1 MSKVASAARA
11 LALAGAGALAIA
23 VSMIKPL
30 EGLELVP
37 YRDVA
42 GVLTVCYG
50 HTGKDI
56 IEGKTYTVAECEA
69 LLDRDLGEV
78 KRQIDPLIEP
88 DLPESTKAA
97 LYSFTYNVGIGAFS
111 RSTLLDKLNSGDV
124 SGACKELHRWIY
136 AGGKKWNGLITRRQV
151 EDEICSLQPP

>member
-56 IEGKTYTVAECEA
+56 VEGKTYTEAECEA

-78 KRQIDPLIEP
+78 KRQIDPLIKP
-88 DLPESTKAA
+88 DLQEATKAA
-97 LYSFTYNVGIGAFS
+97 LYSFTYNVGVGAFS

-124 SGACKELHRWIY
+124 HGACKELHRWIY

-151 EDEICSLQPP
+151 EDEICSLQPL